1 MVWAQ
6 CLAVIRLC
14 IDCSRH
20 ARFHTRASWY
30 TDMHVLP
37 LFISYEPNSVF
48 PRKAII
54 HEKVRAH
61 PDTSAS
67 TDNVYRLARYH
78 VHMAD
83 SKISV
88 DKKSDPKGDLECL
101 VMTQAPFITH
111 FFLFFSSGR
120 NVLMIDTKKI

>member
-1 MVWAQ
+1 
-6 CLAVIRLC
+6 
-14 IDCSRH
+14 
-20 ARFHTRASWY
+20 
-30 TDMHVLP
+30 MHVLP
-37 LFISYEPNSVF
+37 LFISHEPNSVF

-67 TDNVYRLARYH
+67 TDNVYSLARYH

-88 DKKSDPKGDLECL
+88 DKKSDPKDDLECL

-111 FFLFFSSGR
+111 FFLFFSSEKF
-120 NVLMIDTKKI
+120 VLMIDTQSHKENLNLTPMSRKGDDNVTVLVNTSQSQSRS